1 MIIRNSKLQFHIMS
15 ALSDAYMHKILR
27 STSLSDRS
35 VADIIREQRLPHST
49 AYKKIGELVRWRLL
63 VLYRYE
69 MIEGK
74 RAAFYKSTF
83 RSIRVMYNGPME
95 TEVEAEP
102 NPDALERIATRFYD
116 L

>member
-1 MIIRNSKLQFHIMS
+1 
-15 ALSDAYMHKILR
+15 
-27 STSLSDRS
+27 
-35 VADIIREQRLPHST
+35 
-49 AYKKIGELVRWRLL
+49 
-63 VLYRYE
+63 

-74 RAAFYKSTF
+74 RVAFYKSTF
-83 RSIRVMYNGPME
+83 RSINVMYNGPLE